1 MARPS
6 LKEQRSKQ
14 ILDAF
19 GRCVARY
26 GVEGATLEKIAEE
39 AGLQRS
45 LLRHN
50 VGNRDDL
57 LDALINKYLDE
68 SNKTLELFESTI
80 TVETS
85 PMDFVKVLF
94 DESYSDPQAVLVAQA
109 LIIAAPSYSQIAPR
123 LQQWV
128 EQFTLSIAKMLKIL
142 FPKAKTSDSRIVATG
157 IVGIYFNAE
166 SLTPLGTMKSFK
178 RDSLKSVIRLIDTL
192 YTTPREG

>member
-6 LKEQRSKQ
+6 LKEQRSKE

-19 GRCVARY
+19 ERCVARY
-26 GVEGATLEKIAEE
+26 GVEGATLEKTAEE

-57 LDALINKYLDE
+57 LNALVNKYLDE
-68 SNKTLELFESTI
+68 SSNALALLESTV
-80 TVETS
+80 TDETS
-85 PMDFVKVLF
+85 PEEFVTYLF

-109 LIIAAPSYSQIAPR
+109 LIIAAPSYAEISPR

-128 EQFTLSIAKMLKIL
+128 EEFTQTIIKILRIL
-142 FPKAKTSDSRIVATG
+142 FPGAKTKECRIVATG
-157 IVGIYFNAE
+157 IVGIYFNVE
-166 SLTPLGTMKSFK
+166 SLTPLGAMKPFR
-178 RDSLKSVIRLIDTL
+178 RDSVNAVLYLIEMLKTD
-192 YTTPREG
+192 

>member
-6 LKEQRSKQ
+6 LKEQRSKE

-19 GRCVARY
+19 ERCVARY

-50 VGNRDDL
+50 VGNREDL
-57 LDALINKYLDE
+57 LDALVNKYLDE
-68 SNKTLELFESTI
+68 STKTLELLESMI
-80 TVETS
+80 TKETS
-85 PMDFVKVLF
+85 PKEFVKYLF

-109 LIIAAPSYSQIAPR
+109 LIIAAPSYTQIAPR

-128 EQFTLSIAKMLKIL
+128 EEFTSSIDKMLKLL
-142 FPKAKTSDSRIVATG
+142 FPKAKASDCRIVATG
-157 IVGIYFNAE
+157 IIGIYFNVE

-178 RDSLKSVIRLIDTL
+178 RDSLKSVLRLMETL
-192 YTTPREG
+192 